1 MMDSKTT
8 FASLKQKVEVFRN
21 DRDWL
26 KFHNPK
32 DLSMALSI
40 EASELE
46 ELFLW
51 KSQGEVSLVSK
62 DKLQLGRVKE
72 EMADICIYLLSLA
85 SVLKIDLSDAIVEK
99 LAKNA
104 AKYPVEK
111 AKGSNKKYTELEH

>member
-1 MMDSKTT
+1 MDSKTT

-46 ELFLW
+46 EVFLW
-51 KSQGEVSLVSK
+51 KSQSEVSLVSK
-62 DKLQLGRVKE
+62 DKLKLGRVKE

-85 SVLKIDLSDAIVEK
+85 SVLQIDLSDAVVEK
-99 LAKNA
+99 LAKNEG
-104 AKYPVEK
+104 KYPVSK
-111 AKGSNKKYTELEH
+111 SKGSSRKYNEL